1 MNSEQKNECIF
12 SQALGIMML
21 TFSVMAY
28 IDGGVLSDLIS
39 MADTDTEAGDIVIS
53 VFSTASILIMVI
65 SCLVVIVSFF
75 GCCGA
80 IEVSN
85 FTVLFS
91 FSRNKKC

>member
-1 MNSEQKNECIF
+1 MNSEQRNEYIF

-80 IEVSN
+80 IKVSN

>member
-1 MNSEQKNECIF
+1 MNSEQRNECIF

-80 IEVSN
+80 IKVSN